1 MFDERPS
8 REAVDFQKEILGRV
22 SRTFALT
29 IPELPQEL
37 GLVVGNAYLL
47 CRIADTIEDEPQL
60 PAERKSEFHRDLNR
74 VLANQEDVNAFTLR
88 LSSALRQA
96 TASEKE
102 LVQRLP
108 LVMQV
113 TASTQAAVRETVA
126 RCLGIMCEG
135 MPFFQRT
142 VSLQGLATLDELD
155 RYCYYVA
162 GVVGEMLT
170 DLFCLH
176 SDTIAAR
183 RSQLMPLAVSF
194 GQGLQMTNILKD
206 FWEDR
211 ARGTCWLPRDV
222 FARTGCDLATLQPNR
237 LNPGFHPAMQQ
248 LIAVAM
254 RHLHNAL
261 SYSLLIPRK
270 ETGIRRF
277 CLWAIGFAVLSL
289 RKLNQSPDFT
299 TGSEV
304 KISRRAVRGVT
315 RAVHFS
321 VRNDWMLRWL
331 FHLSSRGLPD
341 LPADLCVVTPLDG
354 KPHWSQTD

>member
-8 REAVDFQKEILGRV
+8 REAVDFQNEILGRV

-29 IPELPQEL
+29 IPELPSEL

-74 VLANQEDVNAFTLR
+74 VLSGQEDVNAFTLR
-88 LSSALRQA
+88 ISSALRHA

-102 LVQRLP
+102 LVQQLP
-108 LVMQV
+108 RVIQV
-113 TASTQAAVRETVA
+113 TASTQVAVRETVV
-126 RCLGIMCEG
+126 RCLRIMCEG

-142 VSLQGLATLDELD
+142 VSLQGLPNLDELD

-176 SDTIAAR
+176 SDVIAAR

-194 GQGLQMTNILKD
+194 GQSLQMTNILKD

-211 ARGTCWLPRDV
+211 AHGTCWLPRDV
-222 FARTGCDLATLQPNR
+222 FARAGCDLATVQPNR
-237 LNPGFHPAMQQ
+237 PNPGFHPAMQQ
-248 LIAVAM
+248 LVAVAM
-254 RHLHNAL
+254 QHLNNAL
-261 SYSLLIPRK
+261 SYSLLIPKK

-299 TGSEV
+299 SGKEV
-304 KISRRAVRGVT
+304 KISRRAVRAVT

-321 VRNDWMLRWL
+321 VRNDLTLHWFFRLA
-331 FHLSSRGLPD
+331 SRGLPNR
-341 LPADLCVVTPLDG
+341 PVDLCPVTPLDG